1 MDKRMNRPSP
11 STSATLYPV
20 GHTERGN
27 DGNMWIIVS
36 NKKNVKRWQINTTK
50 KKSRKRKSRKRKR
63 KFRKSRRGWSKSRL
77 KEYENKYENIDKI
90 SIKNFKGLWKP
101 QTKPI
106 NKMTKKELIKKIIS
120 FRDEWWKIN
129 AFAFV
134 DQDEESLNS
143 ENLNELRKKLK
154 YYYSDENK
162 KIVAE
167 NLNLI

>member
-36 NKKNVKRWQINTTK
+36 NKNNVKRWQINTTK

-77 KEYENKYENIDKI
+77 KEYENK
-90 SIKNFKGLWKP
+90 
-101 QTKPI
+101 
-106 NKMTKKELIKKIIS
+106 
-120 FRDEWWKIN
+120 
-129 AFAFV
+129 
-134 DQDEESLNS
+134 
-143 ENLNELRKKLK
+143 
-154 YYYSDENK
+154 
-162 KIVAE
+162 
-167 NLNLI
+167 